1 MFVQCTKVNTCF
13 QGLNR
18 EIAFLKSELDKAQ
31 HGQNQEKIKSAEL
44 EIKLKS
50 LEQELR
56 NKIAIFETEL
66 KNERGRAKIDMTSV
80 DMRLK
85 GEYEK
90 RLKAELKALRK
101 LYEDNMRV
109 SKEEFMTSHNQKVK
123 FI

>member
-80 DMRLK
+80 DNRLK

-101 LYEDNMRV
+101 LYEDNMKV